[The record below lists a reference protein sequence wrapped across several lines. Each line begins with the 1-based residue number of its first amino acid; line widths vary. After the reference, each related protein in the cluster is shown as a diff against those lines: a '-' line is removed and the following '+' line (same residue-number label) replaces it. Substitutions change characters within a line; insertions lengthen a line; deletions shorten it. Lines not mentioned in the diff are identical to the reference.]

1 MILDLFRMPKPLKF
15 KKIGRFLT
23 KQSPFTQYFA
33 KQPDIFLFPKFLKL
47 FFIPKNTTP
56 KV

>member
-33 KQPDIFLFPKFLKL
+33 KQPDIFFV
-47 FFIPKNTTP
+47 P
-56 KV
+56 KVLKIIFYP